1 MTDPSATP
9 PPDPG
14 ADPATDPVLVRR
26 AQWSRLATT
35 GSRIGYLLY
44 LVSLVAF
51 FIGFFGEFSS
61 GLILVVE
68 IGLVGGSVFLAPAM
82 LLTYMVKAAV
92 KDDADPGRQ
101 S

>member
-1 MTDPSATP
+1 
-9 PPDPG
+9 
-14 ADPATDPVLVRR
+14 VLVRR
-26 AQWSRLATT
+26 ARWSRVART

-44 LVSLVAF
+44 LISTVAF
-51 FIGFFGEFSS
+51 FVGFFGEFSS

-68 IGLVGGSVFLAPAM
+68 IGLIGGSVFLAPAM
-82 LLTYMVKAAV
+82 LLTYMVKAAI

>member
-1 MTDPSATP
+1 VIDPGTTP
-9 PPDPG
+9 PADSG
-14 ADPATDPVLVRR
+14 ASPPTDPVLIRR
-26 AQWSRLATT
+26 AQWKRAATI

-44 LVSLVAF
+44 LVALIAF
-51 FIGFFGEFSS
+51 FVGFFAEFSS
-61 GLILVVE
+61 GQILVVE
-68 IGLVGGSVFLAPAM
+68 IGLIGGTIFLAPAM